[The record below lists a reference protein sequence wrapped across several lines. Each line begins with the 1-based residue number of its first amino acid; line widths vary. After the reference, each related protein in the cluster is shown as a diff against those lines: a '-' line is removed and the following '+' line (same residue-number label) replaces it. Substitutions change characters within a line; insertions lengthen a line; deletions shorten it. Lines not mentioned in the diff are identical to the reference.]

1 MEIKSNVD
9 NSKELLYQKISNSW
23 NVIINYLDINT
34 IFQIE
39 LVSKYFRKRIL
50 SFYESKENLLKN
62 NPLEKEKPLNEQN
75 EKEVTEHIIK
85 FKKKFLS
92 KFFNLLVNI
101 NISDIKFNNEENKT
115 SFDII
120 KKPYMN
126 LESIIFKNKI
136 LIEKIFI
143 QENNIFILYNNN
155 TFSILQFNSKDN
167 NKIKKFF
174 FYDFLSDVI
183 INFKYYENQDEKI
196 IFFIQKNSNDFFFLN
211 LDNIDNISDEKNVM
225 KKIELK
231 KEYEIFN
238 EENISL
244 KDIFI
249 LNEFFLF
256 LTNKEEF
263 ILIPNELL
271 KIFKQQKQ
279 EKNVNKKEFDSDSDK
294 NSKKSDDEE
303 NNDENNNKK
312 KEQEQ
317 TELIYPKKLENNYG
331 TIKYIQSNNINVVFI
346 NNEYQIYSIPMAD
359 CKNFR
364 KKIPKFKLFSE
375 QKFPNFYTMNFSS
388 NSFLLLEKTR
398 LKPLEEWNNEEVYKW
413 LEEMELDDYLNI
425 IKYQK
430 ITGKDIIQGG
440 KDYLIDTMGI
450 LEDHMN
456 KLNYEMNT
464 LKYETSKDMKLWAW
478 GNNKNGQ
485 LGLMNNQTFVKLPTL
500 INLPNL
506 MNDDTIEK
514 VFCYKTCSILLT
526 KFGNIFI
533 TGNYSIKEHKKN
545 ENGNQNINKKNKGKN
560 KHKEDKNKKGDKNK
574 DKEKNNEKDN
584 SINNNNTTQENK
596 WINISQNICYTSYN
610 SEKNSKKNFN
620 NDSYFKIKEIF
631 GQNNNISFIGFY
643 SNKTPFF
650 AIQRKPKFKHLK
662 KGGKFITSDKVIEHI
677 QTYLKDKIDSFKIVY
692 GDSLLKMLETNLPD
706 YLESEVPF
714 HKIIQIKDNNE
725 VIWDR
730 NKRYFKEN
738 FIYEN
743 INKI

>member
-1 MEIKSNVD
+1 METKSTESTIID
-9 NSKELLYQKISNSW
+9 NTPEKPYQKISNSW
-23 NVIINYLDINT
+23 NIIINYLDLNS

-39 LVSKYFRKRIL
+39 LASKYFRKRIL

-62 NPLEKEKPLNEQN
+62 NPLDDEKPLNDQN
-75 EKEVTEHIIK
+75 EKEVTEHLIK
-85 FKKKFLS
+85 FKKQFLS
-92 KFFNLLVNI
+92 KYFNLLVNI
-101 NISDIKFNNEENKT
+101 NISNIKFNNEENT

-120 KKPYMN
+120 KKPYTN
-126 LESIIFKNKI
+126 LESILFNNKI
-136 LIEKIFI
+136 LIEKILI

-155 TFSILQFNSKDN
+155 IFTFMQFDKNN
-167 NKIKKFF
+167 NKINKIFSH
-174 FYDFLSDVI
+174 DFLSDVI
-183 INFKYYENQDEKI
+183 INFKYYENQNEKL
-196 IFFIQKNSNDFFFLN
+196 IFFVQKNSCDFFFLN
-211 LDNIDNISDEKNVM
+211 LDDINKEKTIVQ
-225 KKIELK
+225 KIELK
-231 KEYEIFN
+231 KEYDIFN
-238 EENISL
+238 EDIEL

-249 LNEFFLF
+249 LNEFLLF
-256 LTNKEEF
+256 FTNKDEF
-263 ILIPNELL
+263 ILVPNELL
-271 KIFKQQKQ
+271 KIFKQQKE
-279 EKNVNKKEFDSDSDK
+279 EKNGNKKESDSDSDK

-303 NNDENNNKK
+303 DNNNNKK
-312 KEQEQ
+312 EEDNINI
-317 TELIYPKKLENNYG
+317 IYPKKLEKNYG
-331 TIKYIQSNNINVVFI
+331 AIKYIKSNNINVVFI
-346 NNEYQIYSIPMAD
+346 NNEYQIYSIPMSD
-359 CKNFR
+359 LKNY
-364 KKIPKFKLFSE
+364 KKNIPKFKLFSD
-375 QKFPNFYTMNFSS
+375 QKFPNFYTMDFSS

-398 LKPLEEWNNEEVYKW
+398 LKPLEEWNTEEIYKW
-413 LEEMELDDYLNI
+413 FEEMELDDYLNI

-430 ITGKDIIQGG
+430 ITGKDITQGG

-464 LKYETSKDMKLWAW
+464 LKFETSKDIKLWAW

-485 LGLMNNQTFVKLPTL
+485 LGLMNNQTFIKVPTL

-506 MNDDTIEK
+506 MSDDTIEK
-514 VFCYKTCSILLT
+514 IYCYKTYSILLS

-533 TGNYSIKEHKKN
+533 TGNYHIKEHNKKN
-545 ENGNQNINKKNKGKN
+545 ENVNKKNKGKN
-560 KHKEDKNKKGDKNK
+560 KHKEEKNKKGDKNK
-574 DKEKNNEKDN
+574 DKNNEKDN
-584 SINNNNTTQENK
+584 NINNNNNTLDNK
-596 WINISQNICYTSYN
+596 WINISQNICYTSYK
-610 SEKNSKKNFN
+610 SEKNTKKNIN

-631 GQNNNISFIGFY
+631 GQNDNISFIGFY

-677 QTYLKDKIDSFKIVY
+677 QTYLKDKMESFKIIY

-730 NKRYFKEN
+730 NKRYFKDN